1 MEFSLTDLAK
11 RFWHFAWLII
21 LLVIVFAGAGFVYAK
36 SGKVIT
42 NYSASRTVL
51 IAKNNTDVR
60 DPNARFL
67 ADKSLVPTYETVAQ
81 DDAIV
86 SAVQKALPFKM
97 SKNDINEAVKVQNPT
112 DTLALSFQASGSTT
126 YRAKTLANIYA
137 DTFTEIGPTLY
148 PDMGK
153 PEPLSKA
160 TGSDVT
166 KSALKNAKK
175 LTVFGAAFGF
185 VISAF
190 GIMISG
196 IHKNYKTAASNKD

>member
-11 RFWHFAWLII
+11 RFWHFAWLIV
-21 LLVIVFAGAGFVYAK
+21 LCVVLFAGAGFVYAK

-67 ADKSLVPTYETVAQ
+67 ADKALVPTYEKIAQ
-81 DDAIV
+81 DDAVV
-86 SAVQKALPFKM
+86 SAVQKALPFQM
-97 SKNDINEAVKVQNPT
+97 SKDDINEAVKVQNPT
-112 DTLALSFQASGSTT
+112 DTLTLSFQASGSTT
-126 YRAKTLANIYA
+126 YRAKTLANVYA
-137 DTFTEIGPTLY
+137 ETFAEVGPTLY

-153 PEPLSKA
+153 PDTLSKA

-166 KSALKNAKK
+166 RSSLKNAKK
-175 LTVFGAAFGF
+175 LTVFGAVFGLVLSVF
-185 VISAF
+185 A
-190 GIMISG
+190 IMVSG
-196 IHKNYKTAASNKD
+196 IRKNYHEAKKQG